1 MRATAPG
8 LMNDDKP
15 TSLRAIFS
23 EALEIAD
30 PDERDRYLSEVC
42 GGDAQLRQQIDALVK
57 AHYEAGDFMR
67 LPEPASDEP
76 DPINGEEP
84 GCVIG
89 RYKLLEEIGEGG
101 FGRVFMA
108 EQREPVH
115 RKVALKIIKAGM
127 DTREVIARFEA
138 ERQALA
144 LMDHPNIARV
154 LDAGATPAGRPF
166 FVMELIHGI
175 PITEYCDRERLST
188 TDRLRLFL
196 QVCNAVQH
204 AHQKGIIH
212 RDLKP
217 SNIMVTIID
226 GEPVPKI
233 IDFGVAKALGQRLTE
248 KTLFTS
254 FLHMIG
260 TPAYMSPEQA
270 ELSGAE
276 VDTRSDIYSL
286 GVLLYE
292 LLTGVTPFDQ
302 ETLKK
307 AALDE
312 VRRMIRETDP
322 VKPSTRLHT
331 LGAKLTE
338 VASTRQSDPRALPR
352 LLHGDLDWIVM
363 KALEKDRARRYE
375 TSSAM
380 AQDVEAHLDHLPVM
394 ASPPS
399 RIYRVWKLVRRNRAA
414 AAGAVLVGLSLVLG
428 LFAALAGLSRAAA
441 ERERAESALRRIEI
455 KRAQELFLDDKA
467 AEGIA
472 TLATLIRANPRD
484 IVIANW
490 LINEL
495 TYRSWPVPV
504 LPPIEHP
511 DHVLNARF
519 SSDGKRIL
527 ALCRNNTA
535 FIWDAQTGKQ
545 ISRFELHNPKLV
557 GKDEFLEGLH
567 PIFGAFSPDGT
578 RIITGAIDNCARIW
592 DPATGR
598 ELTPPM
604 IHPDWVSWVTF
615 APDGRTVATACKD
628 GTSRLWDAYTG
639 LLLCETFRH
648 EKWVNF
654 AVFSHDGARL
664 LTGADDGTAKMWD
677 VASGQPIGRKLK
689 HGDVVKLGAFSP
701 DGERVFTAS
710 QDHTARIWSVPGG
723 EPLGF
728 IAQHSHTVGRIAVSP
743 DGSRIVTGSFDG
755 TARIWDAFEGGPLTG
770 TLRHDSRVRS
780 VSFSPDAMRV
790 VTAAED
796 GTARVWDVITG
807 DRASEPMAHNGFVWS
822 AEWSPDG
829 RRVVTASADRT
840 VRIWDVRPGR
850 AFDQMLP
857 LITVPRD
864 ALWSK
869 TGEKIVAIA
878 GCNMIW
884 DVHEWQ
890 DLTGYTGRST
900 AEFVG
905 SYCQE
910 RLKAQLGPD
919 EQYLVVSAGKGQVRF
934 WHFDTRLPA
943 SDIISVGGALIDA
956 QFAPESR
963 RIVIASSDGS
973 AYVRRV
979 PDGQPLAPPLVH
991 EDAVLTACFSP
1002 DGRAILTSC
1011 ADGKARLWDA
1021 TVDYRLAATFDHPDQ
1036 VLAAQFSP
1044 DGALFVTLCK
1054 DMAARVWDVASGR
1067 VIGPPV
1073 QHLAPVNWA
1082 EFSPDGR
1089 IVATASSDRSVRLR
1103 VVRTGKDLVPQLVH
1117 PAGVQRVHFSH
1128 CGRFAATA
1136 CEDGAARVWDVE
1148 SGLCINNHFRH
1159 SQRLASARF
1168 NRDGT
1173 RLLTASFDWS
1183 AKVWD
1188 FPRVTSEA
1196 PEWLPALAES
1206 VAGLR
1211 IDSDGRPEMPPASE
1225 YFEMLRSAPWNAART
1240 GEYGSWAAWFT
1251 ADREK
1256 RKSSPSGGRSV
1267 SEMAEVSSGIWK
1279 RLKDPMGTIYASR
1292 LVQSAPTNRH
1302 PHAIMAELMARIAPA
1317 NSPFHLAQLEFHSR
1331 KAMEACPERGL
1342 LARAEHLLATGR
1354 TDEALEIMKTA
1365 SRSNGASADFWLRW
1379 TEMLMTSGRLDEA
1392 EAVFNEALRLERF
1405 EGLDDQALLK
1415 RHYGYF
1421 LSSFRRPNPN
1431 KQAPINA
1438 NARQ

>member
-8 LMNDDKP
+8 LMNGEEP

-30 PDERDRYLSEVC
+30 PDERDLYLDRVC
-42 GGDAQLRQQIDALVK
+42 GSDAELRQKIELLIK

-67 LPEPASDEP
+67 MTDTEPTEP
-76 DPINGEEP
+76 SPFNGEEP

-108 EQREPVH
+108 EQREPVR

-154 LDAGATPAGRPF
+154 LDGGATPAGRPF

-217 SNIMVTIID
+217 TNIMVTIID

-322 VKPSTRLHT
+322 VKPSTRLHA

-352 LLHGDLDWIVM
+352 LLKGDLDWIVM

-380 AQDVEAHLDHLPVM
+380 SQDVEAHLDHLPVM

-399 RIYRVWKLVRRNRAA
+399 RIYRIRKLVRRNRAA
-414 AAGAVLVGLSLVLG
+414 AAGAVLVSLSLVLG
-428 LFAALAGLSRAAA
+428 LFAALLGLSRAAA

-472 TLATLIRANPRD
+472 TLATLIRDHPRD

-511 DHVLNARF
+511 DHVLNAKF
-519 SSDGKRIL
+519 SPDGKRIL

-535 FIWDAQTGKQ
+535 FVWDARTGKQ

-578 RIITGAIDNCARIW
+578 RIITGAIDNAARIW
-592 DPATGR
+592 DPDTGR

-615 APDGRTVATACKD
+615 SPDGDSVATACKD
-628 GTSRLWDAYTG
+628 GVVRIWNAGAGT
-639 LLLCETFRH
+639 LLSEAIRH
-648 EKWVNF
+648 EEWVNF
-654 AVFSHDGARL
+654 AVFSPDGARL
-664 LTGADDGTAKMWD
+664 LTGADDGTAQMWD

-689 HGDVVKLGAFSP
+689 HGNVVKFGTFSP

-723 EPLGF
+723 EPLGS
-728 IAQHSHTVGRIAVSP
+728 IAMHPDMVARISVSP
-743 DGSRIVTGSFDG
+743 DGSRFVTGSFDG
-755 TARIWDAFEGGPLTG
+755 AARIWDAFEGRSLAGPLQ
-770 TLRHDSRVRS
+770 HSSRVRS

-790 VTAAED
+790 VTASED

-807 DRASEPMAHNGFVWS
+807 KPVSEPMAHNGFVWS

-829 RRVVTASADRT
+829 RRVLTASADRT

-857 LITVPRD
+857 LRTVPRD
-864 ALWSK
+864 TLWSK
-869 TGEKIVAIA
+869 TGEKIVAIS

-884 DVHEWQ
+884 DVSQWK
-890 DLTGYTGRST
+890 DLTAADAPQPDKYSVGY
-900 AEFVG
+900 
-905 SYCQE
+905 YCPE
-910 RLKAQLGPD
+910 KLNAQLSPD
-919 EQYLVVSAGKGQVRF
+919 EKYLIISAGKGEVRF

-943 SDIISVGGALIDA
+943 SDIISVGGVLIDA
-956 QFAPESR
+956 QFDPESR
-963 RIVIASSDGS
+963 RIVIASSDGN
-973 AYVRRV
+973 AHVRRV

-991 EDAVLTACFSP
+991 GDTVFTACFSP
-1002 DGRAILTSC
+1002 DGKRILTSC

-1021 TVDYRLAATFDHPDQ
+1021 SVDYRLMATFDHPDE
-1036 VLAAQFSP
+1036 VFAAQFSP
-1044 DGALFVTLCK
+1044 GGANFVTLCK

-1067 VIGPPV
+1067 LIGPPV

-1089 IVATASSDRSVRLR
+1089 IVATASSDRTVRLR

-1117 PAGVQRVHFSH
+1117 PAAVQRVHFSP
-1128 CGRFAATA
+1128 CGGFAATA
-1136 CEDGAARVWDVE
+1136 CEDGVARVWDVAG
-1148 SGLCINNHFRH
+1148 GLCVFDHSRH
-1159 SQRLASARF
+1159 VRRLASARF
-1168 NRDGT
+1168 DRKGA
-1173 RLLTASFDWS
+1173 RLLTAAFDRS
-1183 AKVWD
+1183 ARIWD
-1188 FPRVTSEA
+1188 FQRVTSEA
-1196 PEWLPALAES
+1196 PDWLPALAES
-1206 VAGLR
+1206 VAGFR
-1211 IDSDGRPEMPPASE
+1211 IDSDGRPEMPPPSE
-1225 YFEMLRSAPWNAART
+1225 YFELLRSAPWNAARN
-1240 GEYGSWAAWFT
+1240 GEYGSWAAWFM
-1251 ADREK
+1251 ADRET
-1256 RKSSPSGGRSV
+1256 RNNSPSGGKSWPEILENSR
-1267 SEMAEVSSGIWK
+1267 EVWK
-1279 RLKDPMGTIYASR
+1279 RLEDPTGDVYASR
-1292 LVQSAPTNRH
+1292 LVQTAPHNRH
-1302 PHAIMAELMARIAPA
+1302 PHAIIAELIARTGPT

-1331 KAMEACPERGL
+1331 KAMEVCPERGL
-1342 LARAEHLLATGR
+1342 LAKAEHLLVTGR

-1365 SRSNGASADFWLRW
+1365 SRSMHGAFTDFWLRW
-1379 TEMLMTSGRLDEA
+1379 AEMLMASGRLDEA

-1405 EGLDDQALLK
+1405 QGINDQILLK
-1415 RHYGYF
+1415 RYFRYF
-1421 LSSFRRPNPN
+1421 LPPGR
-1431 KQAPINA
+1431 A
-1438 NARQ
+1438 NHQQGTANQCE